1 MKYWISPSGID
12 LTLEEKLRAAGLK
25 PFSEANNDIDIDAQ
39 EILLIYSAPDQ
50 ALNKRRVEDNT
61 AVTVND
67 MLILY
72 DKTLSLSNRYRKS
85 SSGWRLNLLD
95 TTSICRFCNDETPQL
110 DNIKFPSIQPLAG
123 LLTQE
128 IIKREPKINDIYL
141 DLELRSCLF
150 GLEADSRYLHRLNDA
165 SLTDLVLMDWWEA
178 NIDREA
184 FHEEVMNNLAQ
195 LTQIQNDF
203 DTLVVEIDE
212 LRQSRIKQ
220 RTTSTLRLKE
230 NKDLKS
236 KIDLITEENKD
247 LKSKID
253 PISEENK
260 DLKSKIDLI
269 TEENKDLKSEINLLT
284 KENSKLVEST
294 ENILSRRALE
304 KDVQASEQNRGDG
317 LIKQA
322 KMEGNDS
329 TASIKSAATDRKTIF
344 SFMLGRKLINIA
356 NRNPK

>member
-12 LTLEEKLRAAGLK
+12 LKLEEKLKAAGLK
-25 PFSEANNDIDIDAQ
+25 PFSQANNDIDAQ

-50 ALNKRRVEDNT
+50 VLNKRRVEDNT
-61 AVTVND
+61 AVSVND

-72 DKTLSLSNRYRKS
+72 EKTLSLSDRYRKS

-95 TTSICRFCNDETPQL
+95 ITSICRFCNNETPQL
-110 DNIKFPSIQPLAG
+110 DNITKFPSIQPLAG
-123 LLTQE
+123 LLTQQ
-128 IIKREPKINDIYL
+128 IIKREPKIIDIYL

-150 GLEADSRYLHRLNDA
+150 GLEADSRYLHRLNDG

-184 FHEEVMNNLAQ
+184 FYEEVMNNLAQ
-195 LTQIQNDF
+195 LTQIQNDY
-203 DTLVVEIDE
+203 DSLVVEIDE

-236 KIDLITEENKD
+236 KINLLTK
-247 LKSKID
+247 
-253 PISEENK
+253 ENK

-269 TEENKDLKSEINLLT
+269 T

-294 ENILSRRALE
+294 KNILSRSTPEEDIQISE
-304 KDVQASEQNRGDG
+304 KYGSDR

-322 KMEGNDS
+322 KMEGSDS
-329 TASIKSAATDRKTIF
+329 ITSIKSATT
-344 SFMLGRKLINIA
+344 GRKAIFPFSYARRLTNIL